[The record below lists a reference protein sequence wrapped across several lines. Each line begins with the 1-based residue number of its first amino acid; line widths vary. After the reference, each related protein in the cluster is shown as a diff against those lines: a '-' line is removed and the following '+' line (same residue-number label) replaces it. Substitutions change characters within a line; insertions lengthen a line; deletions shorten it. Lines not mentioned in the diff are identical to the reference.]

1 MIKHVFCIAITMA
14 AVATAQAA
22 QHEIK
27 MLNSG
32 KEGMMVFEPAF
43 LKVNKG
49 DTVKFVPT
57 DTSHDVSS
65 LEIPKGAKAWSGQ
78 VDKAV
83 TTKIEKD
90 GVYLYQCKNH
100 IAMAMVGII
109 QVGKPDNLDAVKKAA
124 KDISPKFVM
133 NKERLDKYISQV
145 K

>member
-1 MIKHVFCIAITMA
+1 MMKSIFYFTLAFLVSLQALA
-14 AVATAQAA
+14 AN
-22 QHEIK
+22 HEIK
-27 MLNSG
+27 MLNTG
-32 KEGMMVFEPAF
+32 KDGMMVFEPAF

-65 LEIPKGAKAWSGQ
+65 LEIPKGAKGWNGS

-83 TTKIEKD
+83 TVKLEKE
-90 GVYLYQCKNH
+90 GVYLYECKSH

-109 QVGKPDNLDAVKKAA
+109 QIGKPDNLDAVKKAA
-124 KDISPKFVM
+124 KDIAPKFVM
-133 NKERLDKYISQV
+133 NKDRLDKYISQV